1 MKKMCLFFM
10 VFIICVS
17 FFSCNTPD
25 NPEDDP
31 YLPEVGAVEGA
42 NLSLTVDENDFS
54 GTVYSE
60 DVPDTDEGALA
71 TLGMML
77 GLVFNEVGEYLGD
90 LEDAGTLDDWFDSYF
105 SLTTTPADLFELDEP
120 PEYVKILGS
129 VDNAPFGSA
138 QWGTLIDGDV
148 EAEADISYNSDDLPA
163 HIQLELSLF
172 DAEMDV
178 SDLSGF
184 DDDDEQNF
192 WIEVEQGKMAASINL
207 NLDLLISWG
216 SVWDEDEQDYVP
228 CPTRFYGAY
237 STSLIF
243 NIAMSGS
250 VEDQDTFETLN
261 GHILAQLSIE
271 DSELILID
279 EDLMGDEEALGEYLE
294 NKLDPDTFDLSF
306 AVYDDPGE
314 DSVYNNTLTLSQFI
328 DIVSQ

>member
-25 NPEDDP
+25 NPEDEP

-54 GTVYSE
+54 GTIYSE

-77 GLVFNEVGEYLGD
+77 GLVFNEVGEYV
-90 LEDAGTLDDWFDSYF
+90 EELDDISLESWLNDYF
-105 SLTTTPADLFELDEP
+105 TITTTPADLFELDEP

-129 VDNAPFGSA
+129 VDNALLGSP
-138 QWGTLIDGDV
+138 QWGTIIGGDV
-148 EAEADISYNSDDLPA
+148 DAEAEISYNSDNLPT
-163 HIQLELSLF
+163 HIQLELSLS

-178 SDLSGF
+178 SSLSGY
-184 DDDDEQNF
+184 DDDEHNYS
-192 WIEVEQGKMAASINL
+192 IEVEQGKMAASINL

-216 SVWDEDEQDYVP
+216 SEWDEDEQEFVP

-243 NIAMSGS
+243 ETAMSGS
-250 VEDQDTFETLN
+250 IEDQDTFDTLN

-306 AVYDDPGE
+306 AVYNDPGE